1 MNAGYTHAAPPALD
15 ALQAE
20 ADALKRLQAG
30 TAAELDGLLPSILD
44 KAFRGE
50 L

>member
-1 MNAGYTHAAPPALD
+1 MAYLDGLAQRVAALKQLRAETAAALD
-15 ALQAE
+15 AL
-20 ADALKRLQAG
+20 
-30 TAAELDGLLPSILD
+30 LLPPSILD